1 MIGIVFSLIVLIAQ
15 IALAYESVRDKA
27 SRFHRSH
34 YISNRDTASQK
45 ATQTGAKVVSKVVNF
60 GGFLMLFWSLLAAVL
75 VKFCSR
81 FGGGGP
87 IARGMSDENDLI
99 YGAHPVEE
107 ALRNSRRRIVKLT
120 TTLNGAE
127 RLKALTKPLGITAEI
142 VAPKVLDRMVEPDAV
157 HQGMIL
163 VAKPLVQPALSE
175 IAQSGVVVMLDQV
188 TDPHNVG
195 AIMRTCAA
203 FNVRALVTTARH
215 SADASGVLFKA
226 ASGAYEHVPFVKVTN
241 LARAMEELR
250 GAGFRLVGLDSDA
263 EVVLGEVDKSPL
275 LVIVLGAEGK
285 GLRELTRKNC
295 DVVAKLDFSGAIRSL
310 NVSNAAAIALYAL
323 TR

>member
-1 MIGIVFSLIVLIAQ
+1 MTDQ
-15 IALAYESVRDKA
+15 ND
-27 SRFHRSH
+27 
-34 YISNRDTASQK
+34 
-45 ATQTGAKVVSKVVNF
+45 
-60 GGFLMLFWSLLAAVL
+60 ML
-75 VKFCSR
+75 
-81 FGGGGP
+81 
-87 IARGMSDENDLI
+87 
-99 YGAHPVEE
+99 YGAHSVEE
-107 ALRNSRRRIVKLT
+107 ALKNPKRKFVKLT

-127 RLKALTKPLGITAEI
+127 RLKEFTQPLGITPEI
-142 VAPKVLDRMVEPDAV
+142 VNPRVLHRSLEPDAV

-163 VAKPLVQPALSE
+163 EAKPLRQPQLNE
-175 IAQSGVVVMLDQV
+175 IEQSGVVVMLDQV

-195 AIMRTCAA
+195 AILRTCAA

-250 GAGFRLVGLDSDA
+250 DAGFRLVGLDSEADVMLA
-263 EVVLGEVDKSPL
+263 EVDKTPPL
-275 LVIVLGAEGK
+275 VLVLGAEGK

-310 NVSNAAAIALYAL
+310 NVSNAAAVALYAL